1 MERALWNAIP
11 KLASSDVLVAA
22 AGVSK
27 SRRESWKSGPNQER
41 KSEDMGKLQMVYKH
55 AISTVALT
63 EELYET

>member
-1 MERALWNAIP
+1 MKARWNVTLPPATLNVP
-11 KLASSDVLVAA
+11 VAA